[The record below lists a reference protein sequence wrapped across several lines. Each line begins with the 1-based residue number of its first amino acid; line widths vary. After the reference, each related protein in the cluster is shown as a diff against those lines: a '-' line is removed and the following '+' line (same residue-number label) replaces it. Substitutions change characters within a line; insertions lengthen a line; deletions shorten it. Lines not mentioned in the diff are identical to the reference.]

1 MIATLEAAADRGILC
16 LHHRAVPGTSYVI
29 DHLVVAPNGLWVV
42 TAAPEPSGR
51 VEKRDLGDWF
61 SSEPRL
67 FVGGSDASRL
77 HLRAQHTFDAVE
89 AALADSV
96 VDRVPR
102 QGVLCFVDN
111 HFTLTVGIG
120 TNFRTGASTD
130 NADEA
135 LVAAFDAVEAALADS
150 VVDRVP
156 RQGVL
161 CFVDVAPA
169 WFTRTFELER
179 ITVTWRRLLVDPMLS
194 VTTYGPQTRLEL
206 IRHLDA
212 RFPSA

>member
-1 MIATLEAAADRGILC
+1 MRRHRGALSR
-16 LHHRAVPGTSYVI
+16 HRAPHRPG
-29 DHLVVAPNGLWVV
+29 
-42 TAAPEPSGR
+42 
-51 VEKRDLGDWF
+51 
-61 SSEPRL
+61 
-67 FVGGSDASRL
+67 
-77 HLRAQHTFDAVE
+77 RA
-89 AALADSV
+89 
-96 VDRVPR
+96 
-102 QGVLCFVDN
+102 G
-111 HFTLTVGIG
+111 
-120 TNFRTGASTD
+120 
-130 NADEA
+130 
-135 LVAAFDAVEAALADS
+135 AALADS

>member
-1 MIATLEAAADRGILC
+1 MIATLEAAADRGLLC

-42 TAAPEPSGR
+42 TAAPEPTGR

-77 HLRAQHTFDAVE
+77 HLRAQHT
-89 AALADSV
+89 
-96 VDRVPR
+96 
-102 QGVLCFVDN
+102 
-111 HFTLTVGIG
+111 
-120 TNFRTGASTD
+120 
-130 NADEA
+130 
-135 LVAAFDAVEAALADS
+135 FDAVEAALADS